1 MALPRPNLDDRRFQD
16 LVDEA
21 KRMVQQRCPQWSD
34 HNVSDPGVTLIE
46 AFAHMTDQL
55 IYRLNRVPD
64 KNHVA
69 FLDLIGLT
77 LNPPS
82 AARTEVTF
90 WLSAAQPETI
100 RIREGS
106 EVATTRTETDE
117 AVVFSTVRD
126 LALVPVE
133 LSVLATAT
141 GTAPTTAKAPDAT
154 APTAP
159 TASTSGT
166 SGTPGTGTPEPGSV
180 PVDRGPELAT
190 GRGVHCFSAVP
201 RPGDALYFGLS
212 RAAPSCV
219 VALRLDF
226 PVAGHGIDP
235 DRPPLAWEAWT
246 GEGWTRC
253 EVDRDGTG
261 GFNRPGDVLIQLPD
275 HHLASAEA
283 RRRAGWLRC
292 VVVPPAEG
300 QRTYSASPSLLSAEA
315 FTIGG
320 TAPAVHAERV
330 GEQLLGISE
339 GVPGQSFALD
349 RAPVIAGGRP
359 FTVET
364 HSTSEGWVDWTEVAH
379 FGESGPQDRH
389 IGVDRAIGEITFG
402 PAVRE
407 ADGSLR
413 QYGAVPVKGA
423 PVRARP
429 YLTGGGRHGNVAR
442 RTLGVLRSSIPYIAR
457 VENRRAAGGGV
468 DGEDVANARLRG
480 AMELRTRE
488 RAVTAED
495 FEYLTRQAAPE
506 VARVR
511 CVEAPEAGPGGVRV
525 LLVPAA
531 EDDGEGRLEFGRMAC
546 APALLASV
554 AAHLDARRML
564 GTRLV
569 VEPPYY
575 QGVTVVAVL
584 HAAHGIPSAR
594 VQRAALAALYHRL
607 NPLTGGPDGTGWPF
621 GRSVHTGAV
630 WAVLEQVPGV
640 ESVESVRLFPA
651 DLETHRRGE
660 PADRIVLGPGSLAF
674 SYDHQVRVEHR

>member
-64 KNHVA
+64 KNHLA

-77 LNPPS
+77 LHPPA
-82 AARTEVTF
+82 AARTDVTF
-90 WLSAAQPETI
+90 WLSAPRPEPV
-100 RIREGS
+100 RIREGT

-117 AVVFSTVRD
+117 AVVFSTVRE
-126 LALVPVE
+126 LAVVPVE
-133 LSVLATAT
+133 LSVLATGQA
-141 GTAPTTAKAPDAT
+141 
-154 APTAP
+154 
-159 TASTSGT
+159 
-166 SGTPGTGTPEPGSV
+166 EPGAV
-180 PVDRGPELAT
+180 PTDRRAELAA
-190 GRGVHCFSAVP
+190 GRGVPCFSAVP
-201 RPGDALYFGLS
+201 RPGDAVYFGLS

-235 DRPPLAWEAWT
+235 EHPPLAWEAWT
-246 GEGWTRC
+246 GEDWTRC

-261 GFNRPGDVLIQLPD
+261 GFNRPGDVLVHLPAG
-275 HHLASAEA
+275 HVASAEA
-283 RRRAGWLRC
+283 RQRGGWLRC
-292 VVVPPAEG
+292 VVQRPVRG
-300 QRTYSASPSLLSAEA
+300 QRTYSATPSLLSAEA
-315 FTIGG
+315 FTVGG
-320 TAPAVHAERV
+320 TAPAVHAERAA
-330 GEQLLGISE
+330 EELLGVSE
-339 GVPGQSFALD
+339 GVPAQSFSLD
-349 RAPVIAGGRP
+349 RPPVVAGGA
-359 FTVET
+359 FAVET
-364 HSTSEGWVDWTEVAH
+364 RDSAGDWAAWTEVAH
-379 FGESGPQDRH
+379 FAESGPYDRH
-389 IGVDRAIGEITFG
+389 VHLDRSTGEVSFG

-413 QYGAVPVKGA
+413 QYGAVPAKGV

-429 YLTGGGRHGNVAR
+429 YLTGGGRRGNVAR
-442 RTLGVLRSSIPYIAR
+442 RTLAVLRSSIPYIAR
-457 VENRRAAGGGV
+457 VENRRPATGGV
-468 DGEDVANARLRG
+468 DGEDVADARLRG
-480 AMELRTRE
+480 ALELRTRQ

-495 FEYLTRQAAPE
+495 YEYLTRQAAPE

-511 CVEAPEAGPGGVRV
+511 CVEAPDQGPGGVRV

-531 EDDGEGRLEFGRMAC
+531 EDDGEGRLDFARMAL
-546 APALLASV
+546 PPELLASV
-554 AAHLDARRML
+554 HAHLDARRML

-584 HAAHGIPSAR
+584 RAADGVPAAR
-594 VQRAALAALYHRL
+594 VQRAALAALYRQL
-607 NPLTGGPDGTGWPF
+607 NPLTGGPGGDGWPF
-621 GRSVHTGAV
+621 GRTVHSGAV

-640 ESVESVRLFPA
+640 EAVEGVRLFPA
-651 DLETHRRGE
+651 DLETLRRGE
-660 PADRIVLGPGSLAF
+660 PDDRIVLGPGSLVF
-674 SYDHQVRVEHR
+674 SYDHQVRVEEAR

>member
-55 IYRLNRVPD
+55 VYRLNRVPD
-64 KNHVA
+64 KNHLA

-77 LNPPS
+77 LNPPA
-82 AARTEVTF
+82 AARADVTF
-90 WLSAAQPETI
+90 WLSAPRPETV

-106 EVATTRTETDE
+106 EVATTRTGTEE
-117 AVVFSTVRD
+117 AVVFSTLGE
-126 LALVPVE
+126 LAVVPVE
-133 LSVLATAT
+133 LV
-141 GTAPTTAKAPDAT
+141 
-154 APTAP
+154 
-159 TASTSGT
+159 
-166 SGTPGTGTPEPGSV
+166 V
-180 PVDRGPELAT
+180 LAT
-190 GRGVHCFSAVP
+190 GRTDPGAVPADRATELAGGRGVPCFAPVP
-201 RPGDALYFGLS
+201 RPGDALWFGLS
-212 RAAPSCV
+212 QAAPSCV

-235 DRPPLAWEAWT
+235 DDPPLAWEAWT
-246 GEGWTRC
+246 GEGWTAC

-261 GFNRPGDVLIQLPD
+261 GFNRPGDVLVHLPAG
-275 HHLASAEA
+275 HLPSAEA
-283 RRRAGWLRC
+283 RQRAGWLRC
-292 VVVPPAEG
+292 VVQPPLG
-300 QRTYSASPSLLSAEA
+300 RRPYSATPTLLSAEA

-320 TAPAVHAERV
+320 TTPAVHAERAAA
-330 GEQLLGISE
+330 ELLGVSE
-339 GVPGQSFALD
+339 GVPGQAFTLD
-349 RAPVIAGGRP
+349 RTPVVAGGPP

-364 HSTSEGWVDWTEVAH
+364 RTAAGDWLPWTEVAH
-379 FGESGPQDRH
+379 FAESGPGDRH
-389 IGVDRAIGEITFG
+389 VRLDRATGEVAFG

-413 QYGAVPVKGA
+413 QYGAVPAKGV

-429 YLTGGGRHGNVAR
+429 YLTGGGRRGNVAR
-442 RTLGVLRSSIPYIAR
+442 RTLNVLRSSIPYVAR

-480 AMELRTRE
+480 AMGLRTRE

-495 FEYLTRQAAPE
+495 YEYLTRQAAPE

-511 CVEAPEAGPGGVRV
+511 CVEALEEGPGAVRV

-546 APALLASV
+546 PPALLRHVTAY
-554 AAHLDARRML
+554 LDARRVL

-584 HAAHGIPSAR
+584 HATAGVPAAR
-594 VQRAALAALYHRL
+594 VQRAALAALYRQL
-607 NPLTGGPDGTGWPF
+607 NPLTGGPSGDGWPF
-621 GRSVHTGAV
+621 GRAVHSGAV

-651 DLETHRRGE
+651 DLETRRRGE
-660 PADRIVLGPGSLAF
+660 GADRIVLGPGALAF
-674 SYDHQVRVEHR
+674 SYDHQVRVEAR

>member
-82 AARTEVTF
+82 AARTDVTF
-90 WLSAAQPETI
+90 WLSAPQPETV

-117 AVVFSTVRD
+117 AVIFSTVRE

-133 LSVLATAT
+133 LSVLATGSA
-141 GTAPTTAKAPDAT
+141 
-154 APTAP
+154 
-159 TASTSGT
+159 
-166 SGTPGTGTPEPGSV
+166 EPGAA
-180 PVDRGPELAT
+180 PAGAPPGAAAAPAAPAALTDRGPELAT
-190 GRGVHCFSAVP
+190 GRGVPCFSPVP

-212 RAAPSCV
+212 EAAPSCV

-235 DRPPLAWEAWT
+235 ERPPLAWEAWT

-275 HHLASAEA
+275 THLASAEA
-283 RRRAGWLRC
+283 RHRAGWLRC
-292 VVVPPAEG
+292 VVVAPAEG
-300 QRTYSASPSLLSAEA
+300 QRTYSAAPSLLSAEA

-330 GEQLLGISE
+330 GEHLLGVSE
-339 GVPGQSFALD
+339 GVPGQSFTLD
-349 RAPVIAGGRP
+349 RAPVIAGGLP

-364 HSTSEGWVDWTEVAH
+364 HSTAEGWVDWTEVPH
-379 FGESGPQDRH
+379 FGESGPRDRH
-389 IGVDRAIGEITFG
+389 IGVDRATGEITFG

-413 QYGAVPVKGA
+413 QYGAVPAKGV

-429 YLTGGGRHGNVAR
+429 YLTGGGRRGNVAR

-531 EDDGEGRLEFGRMAC
+531 EDDGEGRLEFSRMAC
-546 APALLASV
+546 RPELLASV

-584 HAAHGIPSAR
+584 RAADGIPAAR
-594 VQRAALAALYHRL
+594 VQRAALAALYRQL
-607 NPLTGGPDGTGWPF
+607 NPLTGGPDGAGWPF
-621 GRSVHTGAV
+621 GRAVHTGAL

-651 DLETHRRGE
+651 DLETRRRSE

-674 SYDHQVRVEHR
+674 SYDHQVRVDHR

>member
-77 LNPPS
+77 LNPPA
-82 AARTEVTF
+82 AARTDVTF
-90 WLSAAQPETI
+90 WLSAPQPETVL
-100 RIREGS
+100 IREGT

-117 AVVFSTVRD
+117 AVVFSTLRE
-126 LALVPVE
+126 LAVVPVE
-133 LSVLATAT
+133 LTVLATGT
-141 GTAPTTAKAPDAT
+141 TAPGA
-154 APTAP
+154 
-159 TASTSGT
+159 
-166 SGTPGTGTPEPGSV
+166 V
-180 PVDRGPELAT
+180 PADRGPELAT
-190 GRGVHCFSAVP
+190 GRGVPCFSAVP
-201 RPGDALYFGLS
+201 SPGDALFFGLS

-235 DRPPLAWEAWT
+235 EHPPLAWEAWT

-261 GFNRPGDVLIQLPD
+261 GFNRPGDVLIQLPAG
-275 HHLASAEA
+275 HLASAEA
-283 RRRAGWLRC
+283 RQRAGWLRC

-300 QRTYSASPSLLSAEA
+300 RRAYSAAPTLLSAEA

-320 TAPAVHAERV
+320 TAPAVNAERV
-330 GEQLLGISE
+330 DGQLLGICE
-339 GVPGQSFALD
+339 GLPGQTFTLD
-349 RAPVIAGGRP
+349 RAPVVAGGPP

-364 HSTSEGWVDWTEVAH
+364 HTAADGWVTWTAVRH
-379 FGESGPQDRH
+379 FGESGPEDLH
-389 IGVDRAIGEITFG
+389 IGIDRATGEITFG

-413 QYGAVPVKGA
+413 QYGAVPAKGV

-429 YLTGGGRHGNVAR
+429 YLAGGGRRGNVAR

-480 AMELRTRE
+480 ALELRTRE

-495 FEYLTRQAAPE
+495 YEYLTRQAAPE

-511 CVEAPEAGPGGVRV
+511 CVEAPDEGPGGVRV

-531 EDDGEGRLEFGRMAC
+531 EDDGEGRLDFARMAC
-546 APALLASV
+546 PPALLESV
-554 AAHLDARRML
+554 AAHLHARRML

-575 QGVTVVAVL
+575 QGVTVVAAL
-584 HAAHGIPSAR
+584 RAADGIPPAR
-594 VQRAALAALYHRL
+594 VQRAALAALYRQL
-607 NPLTGGPDGTGWPF
+607 NPLTGGPDGDGWPF
-621 GRSVHTGAV
+621 GRAVHTGAV

-651 DLETHRRGE
+651 DLETRRRGE
-660 PADRIVLGPGSLAF
+660 PADRIVLRPGSLVF
-674 SYDHQVRVEHR
+674 SFDHQVRVDPR